1 MKGLE
6 GLTIDEKYEIE
17 EYRDMMKAFAAAAT
31 DGILE
36 QVNSFMLVRLRIF
49 QFHFL
54 IVILNHWFSEDSLK
68 ALTHEATVSLINICS
83 GPTMTSIN
91 HII

>member
-17 EYRDMMKAFAAAAT
+17 EYRDIMKAFAAAAT

-36 QVNSFMLVRLRIF
+36 QVNSFMLVRVIIS
-49 QFHFL
+49 QFHL
-54 IVILNHWFSEDSLK
+54 LKSYLESL
-68 ALTHEATVSLINICS
+68 V
-83 GPTMTSIN
+83 P
-91 HII
+91 